1 MGLQSRDRAFR
12 EAVVV
17 VERRVKDDLTVK
29 VKLSSNIEFNLLC
42 RTSLPLFEHTGK
54 ISFGL
59 HGSNLHRASR
69 LFKFGSQMEFNL

>member
-29 VKLSSNIEFNLLC
+29 VKLVGA
-42 RTSLPLFEHTGK
+42 TGACAQ
-54 ISFGL
+54 IDGL
-59 HGSNLHRASR
+59 KGLVEESRSRMSPAAIVGSR
-69 LFKFGSQMEFNL
+69 GG